1 MDDNTGLLLSL
12 RKVVPEEFYSV
23 SAPEPHRLPLLGVS
37 LLIDPDPFLINVS
50 TIFLLEIQADELQ
63 ASLAKAGI
71 DLSDADL
78 QQFIKAMDKDG
89 DGAIDYEE
97 WRDFLVVS
105 SLDNLH
111 GTQSTDPAEHSRIDV
126 ERKKVAPPYSDFVFG
141 GKFFLLERKEMHQI
155 ACTDNGD
162 RYDWRHTSQSSY
174 CVIMMQAKLVMEPSE
189 GHQPRYVIL
198 KSEKQEE

>member
-1 MDDNTGLLLSL
+1 M
-12 RKVVPEEFYSV
+12 
-23 SAPEPHRLPLLGVS
+23 PLLGGV
-37 LLIDPDPFLINVS
+37 PFDRSRPLLINVS
-50 TIFLLEIQADELQ
+50 RILLEIQADELQ

-111 GTQSTDPAEHSRIDV
+111 GTQNHDPAENPGLV
-126 ERKKVAPPYSDFVFG
+126 LKRKKVAP
-141 GKFFLLERKEMHQI
+141 LL
-155 ACTDNGD
+155 
-162 RYDWRHTSQSSY
+162 SY
-174 CVIMMQAKLVMEPSE
+174 FCL
-189 GHQPRYVIL
+189 
-198 KSEKQEE
+198 